1 VRSGPST
8 VFVVVACAAL
18 IACAPDT
25 AQTRDTAHTPIF
37 LPPPYDT
44 LPPAPPGAP
53 IEPGRPISLNARQRQ
68 TVVMSVVKWMKDP
81 ASVQFSSI
89 KAVRNSRSL
98 ITACG
103 LVNGRNT
110 AGSYVGM
117 SPFVGVLMGPG
128 ADADFVLVGIGSS
141 NQERAEVTSLCRASG
156 IYGVE

>member
-1 VRSGPST
+1 MRSGRAT

-25 AQTRDTAHTPIF
+25 AHTPIF
-37 LPPPYDT
+37 LPPPYDA
-44 LPPAPPGAP
+44 LPPAPPGAA
-53 IEPGRPISLNARQRQ
+53 IEPGRPVSLNARQGQ
-68 TVVMSVVKWMKDP
+68 TVVMSVLKWMKDP
-81 ASVQFSSI
+81 ASVQFRGI
-89 KAVRNSRSL
+89 KAARNSRSL
-98 ITACG
+98 ITVCG

-117 SPFVGVLMGPG
+117 SPFVGVLMGPD

-141 NQERAEVTSLCRASG
+141 DQERAEVTSLCRASG